1 MKPWTQK
8 TLVEVL
14 GRERLVIEHHGGIA
28 SYGSEEIL
36 IRSSYGTIRVQ
47 GSGLGLNCMSR
58 EQLCVTG
65 RIDVLSLVGRERDGA
80 VG

>member
-1 MKPWTQK
+1 MRPWAQK
-8 TLVEVL
+8 TLVEVV

-36 IRSSYGTIRVQ
+36 IRSSFGFVRVR
-47 GSGLGLNCMSR
+47 GGGLGLNCMSR

-65 RIDVLSLVGRERDGA
+65 RIDEVCLMGEGI
-80 VG
+80 